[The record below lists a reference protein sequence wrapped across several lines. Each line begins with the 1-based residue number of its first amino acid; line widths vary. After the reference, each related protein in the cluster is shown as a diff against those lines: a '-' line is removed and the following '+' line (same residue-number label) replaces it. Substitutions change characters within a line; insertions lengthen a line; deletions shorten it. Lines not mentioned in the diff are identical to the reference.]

1 MTPLLLSGLPHACF
15 AHHIDGDDKD
25 CHHNADEPCRRAER
39 FYTQNA
45 SAEGDKG
52 KLESKN

>member
-1 MTPLLLSGLPHACF
+1 MTPLLFSGLPHDCF

-45 SAEGDKG
+45 SAEGDKD